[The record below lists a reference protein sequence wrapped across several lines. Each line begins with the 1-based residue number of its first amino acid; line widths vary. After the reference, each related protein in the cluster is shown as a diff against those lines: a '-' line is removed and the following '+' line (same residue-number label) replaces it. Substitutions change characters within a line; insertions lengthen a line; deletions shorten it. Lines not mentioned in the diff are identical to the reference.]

1 MDKHID
7 GEKDRD
13 KESEGERQTKQRQ
26 RFSLAIAV
34 EAVPRA
40 SPPHHISVIDLRKI
54 FLYYCRT
61 KAYALDATF
70 FLPIAQRESS
80 LYLAVAVALLPIE
93 GVFIYLYL
101 LCIYL

>member
-1 MDKHID
+1 MVRKRER
-7 GEKDRD
+7 EK
-13 KESEGERQTKQRQ
+13 ECEIEGRQNQRQ

-40 SPPHHISVIDLRKI
+40 SPTHHISVKDLRKI

-70 FLPIAQRESS
+70 FLPIAQRENS
-80 LYLAVAVALLPIE
+80 LHLAVAIALLPIE

-101 LCIYL
+101 LYIYL

>member
-7 GEKDRD
+7 GEKEREREREWERDRQ
-13 KESEGERQTKQRQ
+13 SQRQ
-26 RFSLAIAV
+26 KFSIAIAE
-34 EAVPRA
+34 EAAPRA
-40 SPPHHISVIDLRKI
+40 SPPQYLFVIDLRKI

-70 FLPIAQRESS
+70 FLPVAQRENSIH
-80 LYLAVAVALLPIE
+80 LAVAVALLPIE

-101 LCIYL
+101 